1 MISGKCSNRDRES
14 VRVCVCV
21 CVRACVHMCVV
32 VYRVVHAVAMAL
44 RITRKRCSTDRFL
57 AGAAPMSF
65 PQAWRKTCTW
75 RSLGTGFLSRSGHHG
90 VVHERRQGLS
100 GRIENRQCRG
110 RGLSAEFVHVMQR
123 RASRV
128 EREHNALVVIPS
140 NRACSVVIRRKFSSG
155 HHGAISRR
163 NGQPPGRRKMAKC
176 ARLFY
181 KPRTPIRTE
190 RRTCSRFL

>member
-1 MISGKCSNRDRES
+1 M
-14 VRVCVCV
+14 
-21 CVRACVHMCVV
+21 
-32 VYRVVHAVAMAL
+32 
-44 RITRKRCSTDRFL
+44 
-57 AGAAPMSF
+57 
-65 PQAWRKTCTW
+65 
-75 RSLGTGFLSRSGHHG
+75 
-90 VVHERRQGLS
+90 VHERRQGLS

-128 EREHNALVVIPS
+128 EREHYALVVIPS

-155 HHGAISRR
+155 HHGAFSRR

-190 RRTCSRFL
+190 RRTCSRFIYFLDEKICLREERCEWPLCGLFSISMLPKKGYVTLRARIWTKRVLMVREQRGITKKNRNCGIDSKWECGQ